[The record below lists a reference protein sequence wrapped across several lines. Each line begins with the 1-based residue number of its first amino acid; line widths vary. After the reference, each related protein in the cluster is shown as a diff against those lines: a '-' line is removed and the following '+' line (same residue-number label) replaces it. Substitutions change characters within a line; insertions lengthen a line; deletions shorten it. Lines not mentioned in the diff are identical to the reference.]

1 MLRIASIESD
11 LIITSSMQRY
21 SIWETDGIDCYF
33 REPDL
38 TRAYSAFMRE
48 MKENTTVEFFQISKL
63 KDDTVERRL
72 KEEKDIVTK
81 QRLNYIRKA
90 GIKKVRNFFLV
101 SDDLPKK
108 ELSKD
113 PVNIQYHK
121 NMIGSFGLKFKR
133 VSDDEIREI
142 MYNIISFDS
151 NLKVHPEMTI
161 REALIQRQCSAG
173 PEYFKV
179 GDTYCKVLSLKH
191 LPDAT
196 RPFML
201 SYLLDYLL
209 YDYVFAIS
217 LNILPQGKEFVSLE
231 AKERCGIPP

>member
-1 MLRIASIESD
+1 MKSIFSLLKIASIESD
-11 LIITSSMQRY
+11 LIITTSLQRY

-101 SDDLPKK
+101 SDD
-108 ELSKD
+108 
-113 PVNIQYHK
+113 
-121 NMIGSFGLKFKR
+121 
-133 VSDDEIREI
+133 
-142 MYNIISFDS
+142 
-151 NLKVHPEMTI
+151 
-161 REALIQRQCSAG
+161 
-173 PEYFKV
+173 
-179 GDTYCKVLSLKH
+179 
-191 LPDAT
+191 
-196 RPFML
+196 
-201 SYLLDYLL
+201 
-209 YDYVFAIS
+209 
-217 LNILPQGKEFVSLE
+217 
-231 AKERCGIPP
+231 